1 VFLVTK
7 RIYIM
12 SINLET
18 VLALLLLTI
27 VGGIPAAAGQ
37 NALSTSTTVAS
48 NIIDLVDNVTESG
61 GGEEET
67 ESPLPLEALEDQSS
81 SPFVDNVTES
91 GGGGGGEEEEET
103 ESPLPLEALEDQ
115 SSSPF
120 VDNVTES
127 GGGGGGEEEEET
139 ESPLPLEALEDQSS
153 STSVNGDDDTS
164 SVTAGDSTLINE
176 VELNPSGN
184 DMEEREWIELYNP
197 TSVDINISG
206 FEITP
211 SFQSPT
217 IKLPPDAVIEAGETY
232 VIKLDRPILS
242 NTGESLVLANATG
255 DIQDRTPSLVDRS
268 DDDHTWQRIPDGNNE
283 WQFVQ
288 NTEGNPNDD
297 DSDTR
302 STTLDS
308 EEDTPSNPNDD
319 PDTLSTILDSVYSGS
334 DVECLG
340 SAGCIEGV
348 ATRIVDGDTLYVRAN
363 GTVYKVDLALT
374 EAPSRNEEMFA
385 ESTAFTRDLCLG
397 STVLVDQDDMLP
409 TSNSGVT
416 GVVYCSSSNLNS
428 ELLDNGYAE
437 LKTEQCATSEFA
449 NEPWVKDHG
458 C

>member
-1 VFLVTK
+1 
-7 RIYIM
+7 M

-27 VGGIPAAAGQ
+27 VGGIPTAAGQ
-37 NALSTSTTVAS
+37 NVLSTSTTVAS
-48 NIIDLVDNVTESG
+48 NIIDLVDNVTESEAG
-61 GGEEET
+61 GG
-67 ESPLPLEALEDQSS
+67 
-81 SPFVDNVTES
+81 
-91 GGGGGGEEEEET
+91 EEEET

-127 GGGGGGEEEEET
+127 EAGGGEEEET

-184 DMEEREWIELYNP
+184 DMEEGEWIELYNP

-268 DDDHTWQRIPDGNNE
+268 DDDRTWQRIPDGNNE

-288 NTEGNPNDD
+288 NTEGNSNDD

-449 NEPWVKDHG
+449 SEPWVKDHG

>member
-1 VFLVTK
+1 MFLVTK

-18 VLALLLLTI
+18 VLALLLLPI

-37 NALSTSTTVAS
+37 NALSTSTTIAS
-48 NIIDLVDNVTESG
+48 NIIDLVDNETESEA
-61 GGEEET
+61 GGEEEI

-81 SPFVDNVTES
+81 SPFVDNETES
-91 GGGGGGEEEEET
+91 EAGGEEEI

-120 VDNVTES
+120 VND
-127 GGGGGGEEEEET
+127 
-139 ESPLPLEALEDQSS
+139 A
-153 STSVNGDDDTS
+153 DDTS

-184 DMEEREWIELYNP
+184 DMEEGEWIELYNP

-409 TSNSGVT
+409 TSNSGII

-437 LKTEQCATSEFA
+437 LETEQCATSEFA

>member
-37 NALSTSTTVAS
+37 NVLSTSTTVAS
-48 NIIDLVDNVTESG
+48 NIIDLVDNVTESEAG
-61 GGEEET
+61 GG
-67 ESPLPLEALEDQSS
+67 
-81 SPFVDNVTES
+81 
-91 GGGGGGEEEEET
+91 EEEET

-127 GGGGGGEEEEET
+127 EAGGGEEEET

-184 DMEEREWIELYNP
+184 DMEEGEWIELYNP

-409 TSNSGVT
+409 TSNSGII

-437 LKTEQCATSEFA
+437 LETEQCATSEFA

>member
-1 VFLVTK
+1 
-7 RIYIM
+7 M

-61 GGEEET
+61 GG
-67 ESPLPLEALEDQSS
+67 
-81 SPFVDNVTES
+81 
-91 GGGGGGEEEEET
+91 GEEEET

-127 GGGGGGEEEEET
+127 GGGGEEEET

-184 DMEEREWIELYNP
+184 DMEEGEWIELYNP

-268 DDDHTWQRIPDGNNE
+268 DDDRTWQRIPDGNNE

-288 NTEGNPNDD
+288 NTEGNSNDD

>member
-1 VFLVTK
+1 
-7 RIYIM
+7 M

-18 VLALLLLTI
+18 VLALLLLPI

-37 NALSTSTTVAS
+37 NALSTSITTVS
-48 NIIDLVDNVTESG
+48 DIIDLVDNVTESEG
-61 GGEEET
+61 AG
-67 ESPLPLEALEDQSS
+67 
-81 SPFVDNVTES
+81 
-91 GGGGGGEEEEET
+91 EEEET

-115 SSSPF
+115 TNSPF
-120 VDNVTES
+120 VDD
-127 GGGGGGEEEEET
+127 
-139 ESPLPLEALEDQSS
+139 A
-153 STSVNGDDDTS
+153 DDTS
-164 SVTAGDSTLINE
+164 SVTAGESTLMVNE

-184 DMEEREWIELYNP
+184 DMEEGEWIELYNP

-268 DDDHTWQRIPDGNNE
+268 DDDLTWQRIPDGNNE

-297 DSDTR
+297 DSDSR

-308 EEDTPSNPNDD
+308 EEDTPGNPNDD

-409 TSNSGVT
+409 TSNSGVI

-437 LKTEQCATSEFA
+437 LETEQCATSEFA

>member
-27 VGGIPAAAGQ
+27 VGGIPTAAGQ
-37 NALSTSTTVAS
+37 NVLSTSTTVAS
-48 NIIDLVDNVTESG
+48 NIIDLVDNVTESEAG
-61 GGEEET
+61 GG
-67 ESPLPLEALEDQSS
+67 
-81 SPFVDNVTES
+81 
-91 GGGGGGEEEEET
+91 EEEET

-127 GGGGGGEEEEET
+127 GGGGEEEET

-184 DMEEREWIELYNP
+184 DMEEGEWIELYNP

-288 NTEGNPNDD
+288 NTEGNSNDD

-409 TSNSGVT
+409 TSNSGII

>member
-1 VFLVTK
+1 
-7 RIYIM
+7 M

-37 NALSTSTTVAS
+37 NVLSTSTTVAS
-48 NIIDLVDNVTESG
+48 NIIDLVDNVTESEAG

-91 GGGGGGEEEEET
+91 EAGGG
-103 ESPLPLEALEDQ
+103 
-115 SSSPF
+115 
-120 VDNVTES
+120 
-127 GGGGGGEEEEET
+127 EEEET

-184 DMEEREWIELYNP
+184 DMEEGEWIELYNP

-449 NEPWVKDHG
+449 NEPWV
-458 C
+458 

>member
-48 NIIDLVDNVTESG
+48 NIIDLVDNVTES
-61 GGEEET
+61 
-67 ESPLPLEALEDQSS
+67 EA
-81 SPFVDNVTES
+81 
-91 GGGGGGEEEEET
+91 GGGGEEEI
-103 ESPLPLEALEDQ
+103 
-115 SSSPF
+115 
-120 VDNVTES
+120 
-127 GGGGGGEEEEET
+127 

-153 STSVNGDDDTS
+153 STSVNGADDTS

-184 DMEEREWIELYNP
+184 DMEEGEWIELYNP

-288 NTEGNPNDD
+288 NTEGNPND

-449 NEPWVKDHG
+449 DEPWVKDYG

>member
-1 VFLVTK
+1 
-7 RIYIM
+7 M

-18 VLALLLLTI
+18 VLALLLLPI

-37 NALSTSTTVAS
+37 NALSTSITTVS
-48 NIIDLVDNVTESG
+48 DIIDLVDNVTESEGAG
-61 GGEEET
+61 G
-67 ESPLPLEALEDQSS
+67 
-81 SPFVDNVTES
+81 
-91 GGGGGGEEEEET
+91 EEEET

-115 SSSPF
+115 TNSPF
-120 VDNVTES
+120 VDD
-127 GGGGGGEEEEET
+127 
-139 ESPLPLEALEDQSS
+139 A
-153 STSVNGDDDTS
+153 DDTS
-164 SVTAGDSTLINE
+164 SVTAGESTLMVNE

-184 DMEEREWIELYNP
+184 DMEEGEWIELYNP

-268 DDDHTWQRIPDGNNE
+268 DDDLTWQRIPDGNNE

-297 DSDTR
+297 DSDSR

-308 EEDTPSNPNDD
+308 VQNTEGNPNDD

>member
-48 NIIDLVDNVTESG
+48 NIIDLVDNETESEA
-61 GGEEET
+61 GGEEEI

-81 SPFVDNVTES
+81 SPFVDNETES
-91 GGGGGGEEEEET
+91 EAGGEEEI
-103 ESPLPLEALEDQ
+103 
-115 SSSPF
+115 
-120 VDNVTES
+120 
-127 GGGGGGEEEEET
+127 

-153 STSVNGDDDTS
+153 STSVNGADDTS

-184 DMEEREWIELYNP
+184 DMEEGEWIELYNP

>member
-1 VFLVTK
+1 
-7 RIYIM
+7 M

-37 NALSTSTTVAS
+37 NVLSTSTTVAS
-48 NIIDLVDNVTESG
+48 NIIDLVDNETESEA
-61 GGEEET
+61 GGEGAGET

-81 SPFVDNVTES
+81 SPFVDN
-91 GGGGGGEEEEET
+91 ET
-103 ESPLPLEALEDQ
+103 ESEA
-115 SSSPF
+115 
-120 VDNVTES
+120 
-127 GGGGGGEEEEET
+127 GGEGAEET

-153 STSVNGDDDTS
+153 STSVNGADDTS

-184 DMEEREWIELYNP
+184 DMEEGEWIELYNP

-268 DDDHTWQRIPDGNNE
+268 DDDRTWQRIPDGNNE

-449 NEPWVKDHG
+449 SEPWVKDHG

>member
-1 VFLVTK
+1 
-7 RIYIM
+7 M

-61 GGEEET
+61 VGG
-67 ESPLPLEALEDQSS
+67 
-81 SPFVDNVTES
+81 
-91 GGGGGGEEEEET
+91 EEEET

-127 GGGGGGEEEEET
+127 EAGGGEEEET

-184 DMEEREWIELYNP
+184 DMEEGEWIELYNP

-288 NTEGNPNDD
+288 NTEGNSNDD

>member
-61 GGEEET
+61 GGGEEEEEI

-91 GGGGGGEEEEET
+91 EAGGG
-103 ESPLPLEALEDQ
+103 
-115 SSSPF
+115 
-120 VDNVTES
+120 
-127 GGGGGGEEEEET
+127 EEEET

-184 DMEEREWIELYNP
+184 DMEEGEWIELYNP

-288 NTEGNPNDD
+288 NTEGNSNDD

>member
-61 GGEEET
+61 GG
-67 ESPLPLEALEDQSS
+67 
-81 SPFVDNVTES
+81 
-91 GGGGGGEEEEET
+91 GEEEET

-127 GGGGGGEEEEET
+127 GGGGEEEEEI

-184 DMEEREWIELYNP
+184 DMEEGEWIELYNP

-288 NTEGNPNDD
+288 NTEGNSNDD